1 MPIHVPVV
9 SRAGANLKRLL
20 GEPKAM
26 AIMTYKL
33 KVARNNLLLQN

>member
-1 MPIHVPVV
+1 VNFDMPIHVPVV

-26 AIMTYKL
+26 AIMTYKT
-33 KVARNNLLLQN
+33 KSSKK